1 MLFTTSLVCCVL
13 TTFAQS
19 RMVTGKVVSPDGKPL
34 QSVNVI
40 VKGSTT
46 GIVTDANGA
55 YKISVPDS
63 QNAGLRFSSI
73 GYRSTDKKVGAFS
86 EINVTLYDD
95 VSELSQVVVTATTQ
109 PVRKLETV
117 TAVEVIDAK
126 QIARASSIN
135 IADAIKFVPG
145 VFVHTGA
152 GRTRSSVWL
161 RGFPDNGSN
170 GFVYTS
176 LLFDGLRTFASPEM
190 VPDAAFRID
199 MNVEKIEVVRGA
211 AATLYGRGAAAGAIN
226 VISKTGGTEH
236 GGGIRLTGA
245 NNSMRQLDFNVN
257 GPMNDTKTLR
267 YSIGGMY
274 LKDNGYRDNLFPDE
288 GGQVRANFDY
298 VGEGGNTV
306 RLSGG
311 FVNLNIQNQIDIP
324 YASNDLTKPFGAF
337 TTRDIML
344 PKINALN
351 GRNFPITYP
360 DGTKEVLDIDKAAKE
375 GNLSRGFNIGLKFN
389 VNLGSGI
396 TLNNNGRYQD
406 MLVGTQFDFPL
417 TQIYGSSVQ
426 NRAFFA
432 GGTPDQGSRG
442 YDFINEL
449 RLQKQLELGDSVH
462 NLTAG

>member
-1 MLFTTSLVCCVL
+1 MKYHFTNYYRFTAKMLSTISLICCVL
-13 TTFAQS
+13 TTYSQS
-19 RMVTGKVVSPDGKPL
+19 RIVTGKVVSPDGKPL
-34 QSVNVI
+34 QSVNVT
-40 VKGSTT
+40 VKGATT
-46 GIVTDANGA
+46 GTTTDVNGT

-63 QNAGLRFSSI
+63 QSSVLSFSSV
-73 GYRSTDKKVGAFS
+73 GYRSTDKTVGAFS
-86 EINVTLYDD
+86 EINLTLYED

-126 QIARASSIN
+126 QIARASSVN

-190 VPDAAFRID
+190 VPDAAFRMD

-226 VISKTGGTEH
+226 IISRTGGTEH

-257 GPMNDTKTLR
+257 GPMNESKSLR
-267 YSIGGMY
+267 YNIGGMY
-274 LKDNGYRDNLFPDE
+274 LTDNGYRDNLYPDE

-311 FVNLNIQNQIDIP
+311 FVNLNMP
-324 YASNDLTKPFGAF
+324 
-337 TTRDIML
+337 IM
-344 PKINALN
+344 IY
-351 GRNFPITYP
+351 RNLL
-360 DGTKEVLDIDKAAKE
+360 E
-375 GNLSRGFNIGLKFN
+375 
-389 VNLGSGI
+389 
-396 TLNNNGRYQD
+396 
-406 MLVGTQFDFPL
+406 L
-417 TQIYGSSVQ
+417 TQLVILHF
-426 NRAFFA
+426 R
-432 GGTPDQGSRG
+432 
-442 YDFINEL
+442 E
-449 RLQKQLELGDSVH
+449 
-462 NLTAG
+462 